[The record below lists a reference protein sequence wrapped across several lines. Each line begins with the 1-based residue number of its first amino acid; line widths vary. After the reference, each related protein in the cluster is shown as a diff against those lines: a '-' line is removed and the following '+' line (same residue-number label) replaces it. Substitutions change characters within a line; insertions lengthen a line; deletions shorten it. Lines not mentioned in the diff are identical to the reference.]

1 MTPPR
6 APERQ
11 VSRQALSRTTVQGS
25 MRSHFVLSAICLLCA
40 CGSDTRVHTS
50 TSVED
55 LVRSLDDQARI
66 AAINRD
72 IPALERLWSE
82 HLTVNAPDNTVVV
95 GRRAVLE
102 GYVRSGVIDFSKF
115 ERSIEFIRVDEPFAV
130 IMGEET
136 VIPNSNA
143 PSSGLVA
150 GQLIRRRV
158 TNIWRKEG
166 DTWRLYWRHANVVR
180 ER

>member
-1 MTPPR
+1 MQTNR
-6 APERQ
+6 
-11 VSRQALSRTTVQGS
+11 
-25 MRSHFVLSAICLLCA
+25 VLLILALLCG
-40 CGSDTRVHTS
+40 CTS
-50 TSVED
+50 SQVPTPTSVED
-55 LVRSLDDQARI
+55 LIRSLDDQARV

-82 HLTVNAPDNTVVV
+82 QLTVNAPDNTVVV
-95 GRRAVLE
+95 GRHAVLD
-102 GYVRSGVIDFSKF
+102 GYVRSGVIDFAKF
-115 ERSIEFIRVDEPFAV
+115 ERSIEFIQVDEPFAV

-150 GQLIRRRV
+150 GQMIRRRV
-158 TNIWRKEG
+158 TNIWRKEA

-180 ER
+180 DR